1 MPAKRTRKVALL
13 WQGDRKMRTELSVE
27 KSRMSH
33 IADALSAVGI
43 DVEAAVYAD
52 EFAGEVRDQLIQL
65 DGVLVWVN
73 PVNQG
78 HDRSMLNEMLLQ
90 VANKGVFVSAHPE
103 LIQTM
108 GAKDVLYKTRDMSWG
123 SDTHLYENLQQ
134 FQDEF
139 PGRLAEGKPRVLKL
153 NQGSGGN
160 GVWKVEL
167 AANRSSTAGT
177 GGDFAPKPDSPVL
190 FRHAGRG
197 SVEETLTFE
206 NVLSRIGQN
215 FLNQDQIIDQPY
227 QERLPE
233 GMVRCYLVGDKV
245 AGFGKQL
252 INALYPTSADA
263 PGEEPPEPGPRVYY
277 PPTKPEFQALR
288 ERMETEWLPAM
299 QQLLHIETESL
310 PIIWDADFLY
320 GPKDAEGQDSWVLC
334 EINISAVYPFPD
346 EALAPLAQ
354 ETLKRIV

>member
-1 MPAKRTRKVALL
+1 MPANRTRNVALL

-27 KSRMSH
+27 KSRMSG
-33 IADALSAVGI
+33 IAGALSAVGI
-43 DVEAAVYAD
+43 DAEAAVYAD
-52 EFAGEVRDQLIQL
+52 EFADEVRDQLVKL

-73 PVNQG
+73 PVDQG
-78 HDRSMLNEMLLQ
+78 HDRSVLNEMLRE
-90 VANKGVFVSAHPE
+90 VANEGVFVNAHPD

-108 GAKDVLYKTRDMSWG
+108 GAKDVLYKTRNMSWG
-123 SDTHLYENLQQ
+123 CDTHLYANLQQ

-139 PGRLAEGKPRVLKL
+139 PGRLAEGNPRVLKL

-167 AANRSSTAGT
+167 AANRNSPART
-177 GGDFAPKPDSPVL
+177 GVDFAPKPDAPVL
-190 FRHAGRG
+190 FRHARRG
-197 SVEETLTFE
+197 SVEETLPLE
-206 NVLSRIGQN
+206 KVLSRVGQN
-215 FLNQDQIIDQPY
+215 LLNQDQIIDQPY

-245 AGFGKQL
+245 AGFGMQL
-252 INALYPTSADA
+252 INALYPTSADG
-263 PGEEPPEPGPRVYY
+263 PGEAPPEPGPRLYY
-277 PPTKPEFQALR
+277 PPTEPEFQALK
-288 ERMETEWLPAM
+288 ERMEAEWLPAM
-299 QQLLHIETESL
+299 QQLLHIETKSL

-320 GPKDAEGQDSWVLC
+320 GPRDAEGQDSWVLC